1 MGNSEH
7 TTATRLLIY
16 AGAECTV
23 SVVAVSFVRIE
34 YQKIH
39 VGTHPSIEV
48 LAYAQIVG

>member
-39 VGTHPSIEV
+39 VSTHPSVPE
-48 LAYAQIVG
+48 LAYAQIAG